1 MELGHIGAEWNR
13 YLIERD
19 TLGKQLKDCADK
31 EQKMVDVIIALELSW
46 MSVTVCYGNG
56 RFLQIFCCLLWEQS
70 YTAIKVWPHYQV
82 VLVMTR
88 GRSHMERSVTKF
100 SLPSITGNPSPNL
113 VPLPSFTGRITSN

>member
-1 MELGHIGAEWNR
+1 MELGHIGAEWNC

-56 RFLQIFCCLLWEQS
+56 RFLQIFLLLAVGAELHCH
-70 YTAIKVWPHYQV
+70 K
-82 VLVMTR
+82 
-88 GRSHMERSVTKF
+88 
-100 SLPSITGNPSPNL
+100 SLA
-113 VPLPSFTGRITSN
+113 PLPSSTGNDAGTKSYGTLRYQVFITKYHW